1 MAKTALDNAEL
12 AGALAQTYA
21 RAVFELADEAGALE
35 IVGAELADLVQLLDR
50 QDDLRILFEHMTIPP
65 ARRAQSIQHI
75 FGGRV
80 HDLTFRFLM
89 ILNDHH
95 RLGQLPGIRIAF
107 DQMLKDQRGE
117 VDVDVYSARELTAGQ
132 LDGIGRRITA
142 AIGRTAMLRP
152 FVDSSLIGGLKIR
165 IADRLIDGSVATQL
179 QRLKRQIVESGF
191 ENVRTGASAAEGPK
205 T

>member
-21 RAVFELADEAGALE
+21 RAAFELADDAGALQ
-35 IVGAELADLVQLLDR
+35 IVGAELADLVQLLDH
-50 QDDLRILFEHMTIPP
+50 QDDLRMLFEHMTIPP
-65 ARRAQSIQHI
+65 ARRAESIDHI
-75 FGGRV
+75 FRDRV

-142 AIGRTAMLRP
+142 AIGRIAMLRP
-152 FVDSSLIGGLKIR
+152 FVDPALIGGLKIR
-165 IADRLIDGSVATQL
+165 IADRLVDGSVATQL
-179 QRLKRQIVESGF
+179 QRLKRQIVASGYESA
-191 ENVRTGASAAEGPK
+191 RTGAGTRDEG
-205 T
+205 